1 MIYLVV
7 LENVKYMI
15 FNWFYM
21 EPSFVKRD
29 IRIDANDE
37 PLFHIDDDVC
47 LSINFTEISRPSASI
62 DIELSLLA
70 VQTTL

>member
-1 MIYLVV
+1 M
-7 LENVKYMI
+7 K
-15 FNWFYM
+15 
-21 EPSFVKRD
+21 PSFVKRD

-37 PLFHIDDDVC
+37 PLFHIVDDVC